1 MATSTTKKKARKL
14 VTKKMK
20 GTKSS
25 NVSKLNGGL
34 EVSCKTKGGD
44 VCKSYIV
51 ATRSN
56 NRSTC
61 PNGVLVTNIAMVQDL
76 HCFWVR
82 YLKA

>member
-14 VTKKMK
+14 VTEKMK
-20 GTKSS
+20 GTKFS

-44 VCKSYIV
+44 VCKSSIV
-51 ATRSN
+51 ATRST

-61 PNGVLVTNIAMVQDL
+61 PNGVLVIDIPMV
-76 HCFWVR
+76 
-82 YLKA
+82 